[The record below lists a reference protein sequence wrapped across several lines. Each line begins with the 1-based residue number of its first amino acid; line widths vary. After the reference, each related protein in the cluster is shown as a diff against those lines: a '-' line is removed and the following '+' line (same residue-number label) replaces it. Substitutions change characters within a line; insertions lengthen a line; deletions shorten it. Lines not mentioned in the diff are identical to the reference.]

1 MKSNNKKVIERTSF
15 PDYLA
20 PDEEKNLEEYGLKMA
35 KAIEYEWW
43 YRPENNSCSF
53 FDKREKYH
61 TLRLY
66 ARGEQDTKLYKDLIT
81 GGDATSYS
89 NYDWRP
95 LQVIPKFVKL
105 ISNQMA
111 ERLFDVKA
119 EAIDKYSTDLKDQYK
134 SNLQDLMIAKPMI
147 KSAKDKMGVDL
158 MPDNIDEIPETQ
170 EEIDLYM
177 GLKYKPAIEIA
188 SEEAIKYTL
197 ELNDFEETQSRVIED
212 ITTLGIGGIKHRTD
226 KSKGIIVEYVDPAD
240 TVYSFPKNRNFSDV
254 HYFGEVKRVTI
265 NELKR
270 LSGDKF
276 TDEELKNIAASTSRW
291 NQYHSNN
298 SNNNNSKGDDLDNMM
313 VDLLHFTFKS
323 TNTLSYKRKVQS
335 NGGYKM
341 TKKSST
347 FNKKKGD
354 YGYDVEKKIIDVW
367 YEGVLILGTEK
378 IFDYKLCENMI
389 RPEGYLN
396 ITMPN
401 YLFYAP
407 EIYQNRTQSL
417 VGRIIPYVD
426 QMQQI
431 HIKLQQLI
439 AKARPNGVFIDVDGL
454 SEIAMGDGSFLTPLE
469 VIKIYDETGNVIGS
483 SKTAE
488 GDYNYGKEPVR
499 ELKNGVVDGLDRL
512 IGAYNHYLGL
522 LRDAIGIPQ
531 GADASMPHPDT
542 LVGVQQQ
549 VALNSNTATRHILD
563 STLNIT
569 ERLGKGLS
577 LRIKDIFEYSDLK
590 KAYINAIGSANV
602 EVLKALQRYHLHD
615 LGINI
620 ELKPDAQEKQYLEAN
635 IQASLAK
642 DSITLDDASEVRTIS
657 NTKLANAL
665 LRTRRTR
672 REKEKREHEKEMIKT
687 QAESQAAAAE
697 RAAQA
702 KMMEIQAKAQAD
714 LSLVQANTQATM
726 MKIDAEKKAKSEL
739 MQQEFDYN
747 LQLRGAEVDVRNQ
760 ETKYKEDR
768 KDGRQDK
775 NNSQASKL
783 IEQRDYKTPA
793 LNFESSEDNI
803 SGSIEMGE
811 LEPS

>member
-1 MKSNNKKVIERTSF
+1 MKSNNKKVIEKRSF

-20 PDEEKNLEEYGLKMA
+20 PDEEKNQEAYGLEMA

-43 YRPENNSCSF
+43 YRPENKSCTF
-53 FDKREKYH
+53 YDKRDKYH
-61 TLRLY
+61 NLRLY

-81 GGDATSYS
+81 GGDATSFS

-95 LQVIPKFVKL
+95 LQIIPKFVKL
-105 ISNQMA
+105 ISNQMS
-111 ERLFDVKA
+111 ERLFDIKA
-119 EAIDKYSTDLKDQYK
+119 EAVDKYSTNLKDQYK
-134 SNLQDLMIAKPMI
+134 RNLEDLMIAKPLMKI
-147 KSAKDKMGVDL
+147 AKDSMGVDI
-158 MPDNIDEIPETQ
+158 MPDNINEVPDTQ
-170 EEIDLYM
+170 EEIDLHM

-188 SEEAIKYTL
+188 AEEAIKYTL
-197 ELNDFEETQSRVIED
+197 ELNDYEETQSRVIED
-212 ITTLGIGGIKHRTD
+212 ITTLGIGAIKHRTD
-226 KSKGIIVEYVDPAD
+226 VNKGIVVEYVDPAD
-240 TVYSFPKNRNFSDV
+240 SVYSFPKNRNFSDV
-254 HYFGEVKRVTI
+254 HYFGEAKRVTI

-270 LSGDKF
+270 MSGDKF
-276 TDEELKNIAASTSRW
+276 SNEELKDIALASSKW
-291 NQYHSNN
+291 NNYHSNN
-298 SNNNNSKGDDLDNMM
+298 SNSSFKNGDLDNIM
-313 VDLLHFTFKS
+313 VDLLFFTFKS
-323 TNTLSYKRKVQS
+323 TNTISYKKKSQS

-347 FNKKKGD
+347 FSKRKVD
-354 YGYDVEKKIIDVW
+354 YGFDVAKKIIDVW

-389 RPEGYLN
+389 RPQGYLN
-396 ITMPN
+396 RTMPS
-401 YLFYAP
+401 YIFYAP
-407 EIYQNRTQSL
+407 EIYQNRTQST

-439 AKARPNGVFIDVDGL
+439 AKARPNGVFIDVEGL
-454 SEIAMGDGSFLTPLE
+454 DEIPMGDGSFLSPLE
-469 VIKIYDETGNVIGS
+469 VIKIYNETGNVIGS

-488 GDYNYGKEPVR
+488 GEYNYGKEPVR
-499 ELKNGVVDGLDRL
+499 ELKNGIVDGLDRL

-563 STLNIT
+563 SALNISET
-569 ERLGKGLS
+569 LGKGLS
-577 LRIKDIFEYSDLK
+577 LRLKDIFEYSDLK

-602 EVLKALQRYHLHD
+602 EVLKSLNRYHLHD
-615 LGINI
+615 IGINI

-635 IQASLAK
+635 IQASIAK
-642 DSITLDDASEVRTIS
+642 DSITLDDASEIRNIS
-657 NTKLANAL
+657 NSKLANAL
-665 LRTRRTR
+665 LRVRRNR
-672 REKEKREHEKEMIKT
+672 REQEKREHEQSMIKANADA
-687 QAESQAAAAE
+687 QAMAAE
-697 RAAQA
+697 RATQA
-702 KMMEIQAKAQAD
+702 KIMEIQAKTQAD
-714 LSLVQANTQATM
+714 MAIVQANTEATI
-726 MKIDAEKKAKSEL
+726 MKIKAEKEAKSEL
-739 MQQEFDYN
+739 MQQEFNYN
-747 LQLRGAEVDVRNQ
+747 LQIKGAELDIRNQ

-783 IEQRDYKTPA
+783 IEQRDFKTPS